1 MLLSPTVKV
10 GGDHYSRTVAPL
22 FPHCYNYHPF
32 YIFALSPTLTPVGDP
47 LHYKRRPMRRGKG
60 GHPVDIYPR
69 PSSKLTV
76 ASCAPE
82 QELESIQTSSSR
94 VLRIRAARSWVKS
107 LRVCVCVSPR
117 SALCA
122 TSAPR
127 RTEKGLRPHRC
138 SRRTVSPDISGAPG
152 RGRRGCANLI
162 RRSRGRIL
170 HQPLRIRQLLQQQ
183 HHGPEKEGFGGRRPV
198 CVSSAASRANGG
210 RGRRRRKGGRR
221 RGRSRRHQTKGQA
234 GRPSLGLGG
243 RAASV
248 PASDNPAAPC
258 HRRWHPLAGPRA
270 NRRFAG
276 CPGPPSGHEQ
286 SKAAEGG
293 PCSF

>member
-47 LHYKRRPMRRGKG
+47 LHYKRRPMRRGRG
-60 GHPVDIYPR
+60 GQPVDIYPR

-107 LRVCVCVSPR
+107 LRVCVRVSPR

-138 SRRTVSPDISGAPG
+138 SRKPIPPDIFGAPG

-162 RRSRGRIL
+162 RRL
-170 HQPLRIRQLLQQQ
+170 HELDHCLL
-183 HHGPEKEGFGGRRPV
+183 HRHAIEEKSFGGGRSV
-198 CVSSAASRANGG
+198 CVEPIAPGAGG
-210 RGRRRRKGGRR
+210 RWGRRRRRNGCRRASSWPRGVRTRSAPLPGG
-221 RGRSRRHQTKGQA
+221 A
-234 GRPSLGLGG
+234 DPV
-243 RAASV
+243 AYWY
-248 PASDNPAAPC
+248 PWC
-258 HRRWHPLAGPRA
+258 HTLAGPRSGRWVPRRSGPA
-270 NRRFAG
+270 NEPARWNERGAATWAG
-276 CPGPPSGHEQ
+276 H
-286 SKAAEGG
+286 
-293 PCSF
+293 CSF